1 MPFPYPLPQSP
12 IPQQQAQPVAEL
24 PSLTDLAAQAIAAI
38 DAQQAPQRVEPIDP
52 RRMMWAGL
60 LSDIGQYVA
69 DPFRY
74 QMRGL
79 GPSYF
84 SNAMQYNREADAFNT
99 QIANIGAEKAR
110 QKLQILSMLPAEEK
124 GKVGA
129 PVVGR
134 NGNYW
139 IPVDDQMTDT
149 GVQAPYKDVYGAQ
162 GSGGGER
169 TKYDIKTY
177 PDKTSS
183 TGFREFYLDPY
194 NPTAPRIAG
203 SEVSPP
209 PDYAT
214 ASRNAE
220 DEILRINAQMN
231 VSSYESKEIMGKI
244 DSALNNISGLSTG
257 WAGVVFENLPESEAK
272 ALSNDLA
279 TIKARL
285 SKDKLQEMRALSEN
299 GASGYGQLTQ
309 LELKNLEDQ
318 IEALDPKVGAEKLKQ
333 QIENIKYHY
342 MMANYYLNAGFAA
355 RKQLLLEERVL
366 PGSSV
371 RGMGSTT
378 PPAFGGGGMPSA
390 NDLITGVLVGNP
402 AMNPAQNVTRPP
414 APAPIV
420 SPMLPVDQAP
430 GVAGPGGQAGGP
442 GRMPTAEEL
451 IIQAQGA
458 GRR

>member
-99 QIANIGAEKAR
+99 QIANMGAEKAR

-183 TGFREFYLDPY
+183 TGFREFYVDPY
-194 NPTAPRIAG
+194 NPGAARIPG
-203 SEVSPP
+203 SEVAPP
-209 PDYAT
+209 ADYAT
-214 ASRNAE
+214 ANRAGE
-220 DEILRINAQMN
+220 DEVLRIDAQLN
-231 VSSYESKEIMGKI
+231 TTGYESKEILGKLY
-244 DSALNNISGLSTG
+244 SALGNVSNWSTG
-257 WAGVVFENLPESEAK
+257 WGSTLFSNLPESEAK
-272 ALSNDLA
+272 KLQTDVA

-285 SKDKLQEMRALSEN
+285 SKDKLQEMRAASAN
-299 GASGYGQLTQ
+299 GASGYGQLTEK
-309 LELKNLEDQ
+309 ELQNLEDQ
-318 IEALDPKVGAEKLKQ
+318 VERLDPSVGPEKFRQ
-333 QIENIKYHY
+333 QIDNVMRHY
-342 MMANYYLNAGFAA
+342 QMATYLIDASL
-355 RKQLLLEERVL
+355 RTRRQMLLDERVL

-371 RGMGSTT
+371 RGRTAPEFKGQV
-378 PPAFGGGGMPSA
+378 PPPMAGMAPPGGMPSA
-390 NDLITGVLVGNP
+390 NNLLMDVLTNGP
-402 AMNPAQNVTRPP
+402 ASRAAQMPSPSVPP
-414 APAPIV
+414 APQGAPV
-420 SPMLPVDQAP
+420 SPASGAL
-430 GVAGPGGQAGGP
+430 
-442 GRMPTAEEL
+442 PTAEDL
-451 IIQAQGA
+451 LRQVQG
-458 GRR
+458 GRP